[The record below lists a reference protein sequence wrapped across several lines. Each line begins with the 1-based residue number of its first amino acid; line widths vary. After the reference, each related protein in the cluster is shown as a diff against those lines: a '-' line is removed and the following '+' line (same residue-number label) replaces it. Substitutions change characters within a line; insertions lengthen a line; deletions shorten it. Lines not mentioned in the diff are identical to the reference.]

1 MRKIFLSIILS
12 FLCHISLFSQDD
24 KEKWVQENYTKSEC
38 QITMRDGI
46 RLFTIIYS
54 PKDTS
59 ANHPILLNRT
69 PYSVAPYGGTE
80 MRSDLWNNLFP
91 YTQNQ
96 YIIVFQDVRGKFM
109 SEGRF
114 ENIRPYIPYKKES
127 EIDETSDSYDT
138 ADWLVKNVSHNNGR
152 IGVYGVSYP

>member
-1 MRKIFLSIILS
+1 M
-12 FLCHISLFSQDD
+12 
-24 KEKWVQENYTKSEC
+24 QENYTKSEC

-91 YTQNQ
+91 FKIKIETLR
-96 YIIVFQDVRGKFM
+96 IKLCLIKF
-109 SEGRF
+109 
-114 ENIRPYIPYKKES
+114 
-127 EIDETSDSYDT
+127 
-138 ADWLVKNVSHNNGR
+138 W
-152 IGVYGVSYP
+152 